1 MISKLQ
7 IDLHE
12 SNNLKVFRLEDSSE
26 YNPDIPIECGIIEV
40 TVPGF
45 KYSKKFDVKPYF
57 NFALNAS
64 LLDIARAKS
73 YRELVDLPDGVYN
86 IKYSIKPNQVLN
98 VEYNY
103 FRTTK
108 LLERFAKVTC
118 EFLDQ
123 RSKLTRKD
131 FVVKQKD
138 LFWIKLLIDSSKYK
152 AEECEDIEKGIE
164 LYNEASDLLKKYI
177 YSHC

>member
-1 MISKLQ
+1 MITKLQ
-7 IDLHE
+7 LDIQE
-12 SNNLKVFRLEDSSE
+12 SNNLKVFRIQDSSE
-26 YNPDIPIECGIIEV
+26 YNSQIPVECGIVEI

-45 KYSKKFDVKPYF
+45 KYSKKFDVKQYF

-64 LLDIARAKS
+64 LLDIAKVRN
-73 YRELVDLPDGVYN
+73 YRQLVDLPDGIYN

-103 FRTTK
+103 FRITK
-108 LLERFAKVTC
+108 ILERYAKVTC

-131 FVVKQKD
+131 FVEKQKD

-152 AEECEDIEKGIE
+152 VEECDEIEKGIE
-164 LYNEASDLLKKYI
+164 LYNEASDLLKKYV